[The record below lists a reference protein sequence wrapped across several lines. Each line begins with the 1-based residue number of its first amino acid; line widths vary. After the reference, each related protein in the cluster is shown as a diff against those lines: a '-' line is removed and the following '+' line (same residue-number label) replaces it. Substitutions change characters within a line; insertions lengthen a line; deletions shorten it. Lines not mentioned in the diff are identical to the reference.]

1 MQRETDQ
8 KLAGLSGE
16 ERLKLKLE
24 MKQLYHKKLVRAVI
38 VTVCVCV
45 AVFGFLAWKMFDHDI
60 LVSSYYPDKDG
71 QRKTASYKPVL
82 DRKSIEK
89 INYLAAY
96 IQENYYEEVDEQQ
109 LLDGI
114 YKGMYES
121 LDAYSGYYNEE
132 EYKQLWSHDVTGT
145 YSGIGATLRQ
155 NPDNGQVTVVEVME
169 DSPAEEAG
177 IQPGDVIV
185 KADSYPAES
194 MSLSE
199 FVGHLQ
205 GADGTQVHLV
215 IAREG
220 ERENLEMDV
229 TRRKLVAQSVHFQM
243 FEDHIGYIQITDFT
257 NQTTGQFEAALT
269 ELQEQGMKGLIV
281 DLRNNPG
288 GMLDAVTDIL
298 DQILP
303 EGLLVYTE
311 DRAGNREEFR
321 STDEKQLT
329 VPLTVLVNENSASAS
344 EIFAGAVKDRGFGT
358 LIGTRT
364 YGKGIVQGIQALEDG
379 SAVKLTVS
387 RYYTPNGICI
397 QGTGIEPD
405 ITLKY
410 QFLGEP
416 EQDYSPELDNQI
428 QKAKELLAEEIG

>member
-1 MQRETDQ
+1 M
-8 KLAGLSGE
+8 
-16 ERLKLKLE
+16 
-24 MKQLYHKKLVRAVI
+24 
-38 VTVCVCV
+38 
-45 AVFGFLAWKMFDHDI
+45 
-60 LVSSYYPDKDG
+60 
-71 QRKTASYKPVL
+71 YK
-82 DRKSIEK
+82 
-89 INYLAAY
+89 
-96 IQENYYEEVDEQQ
+96 
-109 LLDGI
+109 
-114 YKGMYES
+114 
-121 LDAYSGYYNEE
+121 
-132 EYKQLWSHDVTGT
+132 
-145 YSGIGATLRQ
+145 RQ
-155 NPDNGQVTVVEVME
+155 
-169 DSPAEEAG
+169 AG

-303 EGLLVYTE
+303 EGLLVYTCLLYT
-311 DRAGNREEFR
+311 
-321 STDEKQLT
+321 SK
-329 VPLTVLVNENSASAS
+329 
-344 EIFAGAVKDRGFGT
+344 
-358 LIGTRT
+358 
-364 YGKGIVQGIQALEDG
+364 
-379 SAVKLTVS
+379 KLS
-387 RYYTPNGICI
+387 I
-397 QGTGIEPD
+397 
-405 ITLKY
+405 
-410 QFLGEP
+410 
-416 EQDYSPELDNQI
+416 S
-428 QKAKELLAEEIG
+428 